1 MMNNSTK
8 PVKQFSAPAVKTNR
22 KNFLLPGRNILLER
36 TGGGLRI
43 HAIPRTVAATA
54 YSGSFAASATVEDDR
69 VLFVIAAGYVNIGAV
84 RMLLPG
90 RSGAPVANDATY
102 AALLLTVEGGSII
115 PAVEFY
121 LHDELPAGCATLA
134 VYVLA
139 ECFTGTG
146 GNITRVVQHHYG
158 EVHACGRIV

>member
-1 MMNNSTK
+1 MNNNPKTA
-8 PVKQFSAPAVKTNR
+8 KQFSATPGKNNR

-43 HAIPRTVAATA
+43 HAIPRPVAATA
-54 YSGSFAASATVEDDR
+54 YSGSFAATATVEDDT
-69 VLFVIAAGYVNIGAV
+69 VLFVIAAGYVNIGTV

-90 RSGAPVANDATY
+90 RSGTPVANDATY
-102 AALLLTVEGGSII
+102 AALLLTVEVGSII
-115 PAVEFY
+115 PAVAFCR
-121 LHDELPAGCATLA
+121 HDELPAGSATLA

-139 ECFTGTG
+139 ECFTDTG